1 MGWEIPTFLAKRILR
16 SDQVDRKFLSVNKNL
31 FLERNIN
38 FNKFLDNIK
47 DDLQLYIYNPEK
59 LFCDDSICYAH
70 EKNYPLFY
78 DDDHLSS
85 LGSKKMSK
93 DLIRFINNKNLF

>member
-1 MGWEIPTFLAKRILR
+1 MGNSNFFSKRILR

>member
-70 EKNYPLFY
+70 EKIIHYFMMTITYQVWGQKNV
-78 DDDHLSS
+78 
-85 LGSKKMSK
+85 K
-93 DLIRFINNKNLF
+93 RFDKIYK